1 VIVLDT
7 TALSHVFRRAPS
19 GRAPHPVVP
28 FFRRLVEEDAELA
41 IPGVV
46 FQELL
51 PGVRSE
57 QGFRRPGDPLGGF
70 PSLPA
75 PAPTHRAARR
85 VRNTCRARGIA
96 AASFDCLIAAHAL
109 ENDAD
114 LLTLDGD
121 FGLIAGVTKLRVVTV
136 GAAAP

>member
-1 VIVLDT
+1 MIVLDT
-7 TALSHVFRRAPS
+7 TALSHVFRRAPAS
-19 GRAPHPVVP
+19 APPHPVIP
-28 FFRRLVEEDAELA
+28 LFRRLVEEDAELA

-51 PGVRSE
+51 SGVRSE
-57 QGFRRPGDPLGGF
+57 QAFRRLEDALGGF
-70 PSLPA
+70 PILLAAAS
-75 PAPTHRAARR
+75 THRAAAR

-121 FGLIAGVTKLRVVTV
+121 FGLIASVTKLRIAPIGVT
-136 GAAAP
+136 AP